1 VRVIRGI
8 FPFVL
13 LAGIAA
19 AQGPAPQEQGQLDAS
34 QSLFAVM
41 SAINA
46 AGYDADLQSPANSP
60 VREMVRR
67 ELASRNI
74 TVLPELKRFFAAHRQ
89 NDWTAELSQYISFA
103 LSVDG
108 PPNFA
113 FRYRPE
119 ELPPDVVRLDGFQ
132 ELLVQFNQ
140 EANLAELWRK
150 AQPAFDDAIARYHR
164 PAMNALLEVN
174 AYLRNSGSGGAL
186 GTRFQIF
193 VDLLGAPNQI
203 QSRSYKSDY
212 FIVVT
217 PSAEPQADDIRHA
230 YLHYLLD
237 PLSLRYSSELVKK
250 NLLLQYAQNAPYL
263 EPYYK
268 SDFSLLATECLIKAV
283 ESRLAPASR
292 RQAIVDQAL
301 REGYILTPAFAE
313 GLPAYEKQEQS
324 LVFYYP
330 ELVASIDVAREQE
343 RLSKVQFA
351 SQAPVRRAREVPVPQ
366 KPEVTGARRTLEQ
379 AEQLYL
385 NRDLDNARTAYL
397 KVLTETSERPLH
409 ALAYY
414 GLARI
419 AALQKNPELSQQ
431 FFEKTLVSEPDPQ
444 TKAWAYVYLGRLADA
459 AGDRKQAAEHYQAAL
474 GVDGAS
480 AAAREAAQKGL
491 EQAFRRDNLQR

>member
-1 VRVIRGI
+1 VKVIRGI
-8 FPFVL
+8 LPVVF

-19 AQGPAPQEQGQLDAS
+19 AQGPVPREQGQLDAS

-67 ELASRNI
+67 ELAARNI
-74 TVLPELKRFFAAHRQ
+74 TVLPELRRFFAAHRQ
-89 NDWTAELSQYISFA
+89 SDWTAELSQYVSFA

-108 PPNFA
+108 PPAFA
-113 FRYRPE
+113 FRYKPE

-132 ELLVQFNQ
+132 ELLVQFNK

-150 AQPAFDDAIARYHR
+150 TQPAFEEAIARYHR

-217 PSAEPQADDIRHA
+217 PSPEPQADDIRHA

-237 PLSLRYSSELVKK
+237 PLSLRYGSELAKK
-250 NLLLQYAQNAPYL
+250 NVLLQYAQNAPFL
-263 EPYYK
+263 ESYYK

-283 ESRLAPASR
+283 ESRLAPASLR
-292 RQAIVDQAL
+292 PALVDQDL
-301 REGYILTPAFAE
+301 REGFILTPAFAA
-313 GLPAYEKQEQS
+313 GLAAYEKQEQS

-330 ELVASIDVAREQE
+330 ELVQSIDTGREQE

-351 SQAPVRRAREVPVPQ
+351 SQPPVRRAKEAPAPKR
-366 KPEVTGARRTLEQ
+366 PELTGARKTLEQ

-385 NRDLDNARTAYL
+385 SRDLDNARAAYL
-397 KVLTETSERPLH
+397 KALTETDDKPLH

-419 AALQKNPELSQQ
+419 AALQKNPDLSQE

-444 TKAWAYVYLGRLADA
+444 TKAWAHVYLGRLADA

-474 GVDGAS
+474 GVEGAS

-491 EQAFRRDNLQR
+491 QQAFRRDNLQR